1 MPKKEETRTA
11 RSKMT
16 VMVFQLDGSDQTLQ
30 EGIRSISSAI
40 QGMVRPTRAL
50 PLQVGAPIPPGEE
63 AEPATEE
70 VVEQNGEDTEP
81 PQNGEGESR
90 RTTSPRP
97 PQILPDLKPSA
108 DKLNEYCDSKKVGEM
123 DSKRY
128 LAIAG
133 FLTERMNVSSITPDH
148 IYTCYRLLGWN
159 IPTDAGSPLRALK
172 RKGYFQ
178 KGDGAGAYTLN
189 HVGENAL
196 RDMGKDSDAT

>member
-1 MPKKEETRTA
+1 MPKKEEIRTA

-30 EGIRSISSAI
+30 EGIRTISGAI

-50 PLQVGAPIPPGEE
+50 PLQVGAPVAPGEE
-63 AEPATEE
+63 AEPVPEE
-70 VVEQNGEDTEP
+70 AIEPTDEDAEPVQNGEA
-81 PQNGEGESR
+81 ESR
-90 RTTSPRP
+90 RSTPPRP

-108 DKLNEYCDSKKVGEM
+108 DELNEYCESKKVGEM
-123 DSKRY
+123 DSRRY

-133 FLTERMNVSSITPDH
+133 FLTERMNLTSITPDH

-159 IPTDAGSPLRALK
+159 TPTDAGSPLRSLK
-172 RKGYFQ
+172 RKNYFQ
-178 KGDGAGAYTLN
+178 KGDGTGAYTLN
-189 HVGENAL
+189 HIGENAL